1 MKRDQIHMKPKE
13 RLLIGQLVEALNHAK
28 TLSEVVRTTEDSLI
42 RLTSA
47 DCMALCASRIGQ
59 PSLDDWL
66 VAKMPEVY
74 FARYEE
80 WKKDDFIRDANVRNP
95 NRVMRDGDIIA
106 HKDLQATKIYRIG
119 QDMGVPLEHV
129 MSVYLTQAGWDGNGG
144 FSAYRLKPRP
154 FSDHERDL
162 IQYIAP
168 HLASAI
174 QRCQVFVEREL
185 TGRLLEA
192 QTVAQ
197 KTASLVLTTRF
208 EVVRSL
214 GPIARLMEKWF
225 TDPPGQ
231 LPLALLEKLNKAM
244 SQASFLQTG
253 TGVWEMEGSRK
264 TLRVT
269 YFQLPPVGNKSYWQL
284 RFQEVT
290 HPQLIVWL
298 KVLTPKEI
306 EIANLLYK
314 GLSDKEIAD
323 RLLNKKGEKN
333 SPGTVK
339 KHLGHIYEKLKP
351 FGVANRADFMAR
363 AHLPCEDEE

>member
-1 MKRDQIHMKPKE
+1 MKPRE

-28 TLSEVVRTTEDSLI
+28 TLSEIVRTTEDSLI

-74 FARYEE
+74 FAQYEE
-80 WKKDDFIRDANVRNP
+80 WKKDDFIRAANVRNP

-162 IQYIAP
+162 VQYVAP
-168 HLASAI
+168 HLSSAI

-192 QTVAQ
+192 QTAAQ

-208 EVVRSL
+208 EVVQRL
-214 GPIARLMEKWF
+214 GPIDRLMEKWF
-225 TDPPGQ
+225 TDLPGR
-231 LPLALLEKLNKAM
+231 LPLALLEKLNTAM
-244 SQASFLQTG
+244 SQSSFLQTG
-253 TGVWEMEGSRK
+253 VGIWEMEGGRK

-298 KVLTPKEI
+298 KILTPKEI

-314 GLSDKEIAD
+314 GLSDKEIAH

-333 SPGTVK
+333 SHETVK
-339 KHLGHIYEKLKP
+339 KHLRHIYEKLKP
-351 FGVANRADFMAR
+351 FGVSNRADFMVR
-363 AHLPCEDEE
+363 AHLPCEDEED